1 MVDAENGKKERKWN
15 ERKKGSSSLDVHSR
29 SVDGRMESCRNE
41 REKEKLGS
49 ILEDKKIN
57 RQKRERDRNNNYKM
71 PLQREIERKIES
83 FTAVAFE

>member
-49 ILEDKKIN
+49 ILEDKNNKQTKE
-57 RQKRERDRNNNYKM
+57 RQTEIITTKTERER
-71 PLQREIERKIES
+71 QR
-83 FTAVAFE
+83 

>member
-1 MVDAENGKKERKWN
+1 
-15 ERKKGSSSLDVHSR
+15 
-29 SVDGRMESCRNE
+29 MESCRNE

-57 RQKRERDRNNNYKM
+57 RQKRERDRSNNYKM

-83 FTAVAFE
+83 FNAVAFE

>member
-1 MVDAENGKKERKWN
+1 MQKMERKRKWN
-15 ERKKGSSSLDVHSR
+15 ERKKGSSFLNVHSR

-57 RQKRERDRNNNYKM
+57 RQKRDRQK
-71 PLQREIERKIES
+71 
-83 FTAVAFE
+83 